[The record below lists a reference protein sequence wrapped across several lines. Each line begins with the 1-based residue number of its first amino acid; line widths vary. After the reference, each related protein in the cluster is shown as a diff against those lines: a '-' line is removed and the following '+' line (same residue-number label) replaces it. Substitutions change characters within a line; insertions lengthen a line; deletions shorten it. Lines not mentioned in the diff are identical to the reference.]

1 MSRKKRVEVIEEVPV
16 LDEAGGVLDSAA
28 DLADVSV
35 KKGGRF
41 IKKLILLTILGLIAY
56 AIYKMVTADNSPPQ
70 IDLAASYGS
79 DTDTP
84 PAADTPPAD
93 ESTGSTT

>member
-1 MSRKKRVEVIEEVPV
+1 MSRKKHVEVIAEVPV

-28 DLADVSV
+28 DLADESV

-56 AIYKMVTADNSPPQ
+56 AIYKMVSADNSPPQ
-70 IDLAASYGS
+70 IDLASSYGS
-79 DTDTP
+79 D
-84 PAADTPPAD
+84 ADTPPAD
-93 ESTGSTT
+93 ESPDSTS